1 MEIAFRPFDL
11 DGDEDV
17 VALTRW
23 SNAPDRHLHTLFPD
37 EASYH
42 QRVTEART
50 REYVRN
56 AVERGKRIHMIL
68 VDGAVVGHVDFEIDP
83 DMLYL
88 ASPGSAW
95 LSLLVGETAARGR
108 GVGKAALRYIE
119 AAARDEG
126 CVRAEVG
133 VFEFNEVARRLYA
146 GAGYVEFAR
155 TPDFTWWNGVM
166 WPDLRL
172 EKRLT

>member
-1 MEIAFRPFDL
+1 MEIAFRPIDARA
-11 DGDEDV
+11 DEDV
-17 VALTRW
+17 AAMTRW
-23 SNAPDRHLHTLFPD
+23 SNAPDRHLHTWYRD
-37 EASYH
+37 EESYH
-42 QRVTEART
+42 ERVTEAHT
-50 REYVRN
+50 RGYLRD
-56 AVERGKRIHMIL
+56 AVERGKRIHLIL

-83 DMLYL
+83 GMLHL

-108 GVGKAALRYIE
+108 GVGKAALGYIE

-133 VFEFNEVARRLYA
+133 VFEFNEVARRLYTS
-146 GAGYVEFAR
+146 AGYVEFAR

-172 EKRLT
+172 DKRLA